1 MAMQK
6 CSACRGGCDDRS
18 DLRCYALQQLH
29 EVSVELALKYLYPAL
44 MDLTHMPEDWDPPP
58 HLTHRPA
65 PSPATLIRCPSPWRC
80 AAPTT

>member
-18 DLRCYALQQLH
+18 DLRCYALQQLQ

-44 MDLTHMPEDWDPPP
+44 MDLTHMPEERGTPPTSP
-58 HLTHRPA
+58 HT
-65 PSPATLIRCPSPWRC
+65 
-80 AAPTT
+80 

>member
-18 DLRCYALQQLH
+18 DLRCYALQQLQ

-44 MDLTHMPEDWDPPP
+44 MDLTHMPEDVGPPTAC
-58 HLTHRPA
+58 HV
-65 PSPATLIRCPSPWRC
+65 
-80 AAPTT
+80 